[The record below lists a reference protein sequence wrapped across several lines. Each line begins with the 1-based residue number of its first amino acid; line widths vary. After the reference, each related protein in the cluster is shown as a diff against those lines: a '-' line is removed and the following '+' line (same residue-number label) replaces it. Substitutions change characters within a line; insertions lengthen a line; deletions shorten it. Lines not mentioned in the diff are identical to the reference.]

1 MIVLIISFICLFSFN
16 TQAEE
21 ELYLIRVKGEITNLT
36 TEKKLKP
43 GDQIK
48 LSDELSFKGES
59 DAILYSNTRGRLQL
73 KKLKNKAKPS
83 GELYY
88 IVKENL
94 LAVKKSAIS
103 RSNQIVV
110 ANNQRDFK
118 SFFGKY
124 YSVSSLDYL
133 QVDTYKYP
141 LDKNNFFYFRYTWKE
156 EEINKMID
164 FNGDTLLLKGE
175 EIFSLNGTSLK
186 LTGSIEASL
195 YYYQALK
202 ETSTFIVSSNFEL
215 INSDIILNEIAL
227 LVEILKKDKIDNV
240 ELRTEVEKF
249 LSDEYGN
256 YCFRCFWDKLA
267 EQ

>member
-1 MIVLIISFICLFSFN
+1 M
-16 TQAEE
+16 
-21 ELYLIRVKGEITNLT
+21 
-36 TEKKLKP
+36 
-43 GDQIK
+43 
-48 LSDELSFKGES
+48 LSCCTYFM
-59 DAILYSNTRGRLQL
+59 N
-73 KKLKNKAKPS
+73 
-83 GELYY
+83 
-88 IVKENL
+88 
-94 LAVKKSAIS
+94 S
-103 RSNQIVV
+103 R
-110 ANNQRDFK
+110 
-118 SFFGKY
+118 
-124 YSVSSLDYL
+124 
-133 QVDTYKYP
+133 
-141 LDKNNFFYFRYTWKE
+141 
-156 EEINKMID
+156 
-164 FNGDTLLLKGE
+164 
-175 EIFSLNGTSLK
+175 K